1 MNPASGGAR
10 GLRARLLA
18 LRGSFAPS
26 APALDESLEAE
37 WGERLARLRTLAR
50 ERAGQDKPRAGP
62 ALPGREHVPGL
73 LLDERRLGSLHARLA
88 GIELPARVDVPWLV
102 ERKVPRERL
111 LFFDTE
117 TSGLCGGVGLK
128 VFLLGVLRFED
139 DAFVM
144 RQYLMSTPGGE
155 AALVRAWARELA
167 DDPVLVSYNGKR
179 FDWPALATLATL
191 HGIILPAVSEHW
203 DLLYPVRRAY
213 RKEWPNCRL
222 VTAEERLTG
231 RARKADLPGSEAPR
245 AWREYLANGHTG
257 LLAEVMR
264 HNRYDLEAL
273 LRILGHFAV

>member
-1 MNPASGGAR
+1 MNGVASPASG
-10 GLRARLLA
+10 LRERLRA
-18 LRGSFAPS
+18 LRGAPT
-26 APALDESLEAE
+26 PATLDDGLDAE
-37 WGERLARLRTLAR
+37 WRERLARLRQLAR
-50 ERAGQDKPRAGP
+50 ERGGQGMQRPAV
-62 ALPGREHVPGL
+62 ALPGREVAPGL

-88 GIELPARVDVPWLV
+88 GIELPAALSVPWLD
-102 ERKVPRERL
+102 ERTVPRERL

-128 VFLLGVLRFED
+128 VFLLGVLRYED

-144 RQYLMSTPGGE
+144 RQYLMRTPGGE
-155 AALVRAWARELA
+155 GALVRAWQRELA

-191 HGIILPAVSEHW
+191 HDIALRPASEHW

-245 AWREYLANGHTG
+245 AWREYLTHGHTG
-257 LLAEVMR
+257 LLSEVMR

-273 LRILGHFAV
+273 LRILGHFAR

>member
-1 MNPASGGAR
+1 VNAAPGEAA
-10 GLRARLLA
+10 GLRERLRA
-18 LRGSFAPS
+18 LRGAPTPS
-26 APALDESLEAE
+26 PLDEGIDAE
-37 WGERLARLRTLAR
+37 WRERLARLRQLAR
-50 ERAGQDKPRAGP
+50 ERAGQGGLRPAA
-62 ALPGREHVPGL
+62 ALPGREVAPGL
-73 LLDERRLGSLHARLA
+73 LLEERRLGSLHARLA
-88 GIELPARVDVPWLV
+88 GIELPAELAVPWLD

-128 VFLLGVLRFED
+128 VFLLGVLRFENE
-139 DAFVM
+139 AFVL

-155 AALVRAWARELA
+155 GALVRAWQRELA

-179 FDWPALATLATL
+179 FDWPALSTLATL
-191 HGIILPAVSEHW
+191 HGTALPAAGEHW

-231 RARKADLPGSEAPR
+231 RPRKADLPGSEAPR
-245 AWREYLANGHTG
+245 AWREYLAHGHTG
-257 LLAEVMR
+257 LLSEVMR

-273 LRILGHFAV
+273 LRILGHFAR